1 MSSVDM
7 AVEYN
12 NLLQSKD
19 FKETFKCSDTQM
31 DRVQSYSDIK
41 VKVTVTLY

>member
-1 MSSVDM
+1 M

-12 NLLQSKD
+12 NLLQCKDFD

-31 DRVQSYSDIK
+31 DRVQPYSVTK
-41 VKVTVTLY
+41 VKVTVT